1 VNLNMSEF
9 LVALIQ
15 AKPFYGRIVASLQRV
30 AKKDMGTMA
39 VGVRD
44 GRVIL
49 YYDPDFVRRL
59 DIPTA
64 CFVLEHE
71 MLHLLLDHIPRY
83 LELLALQANKEER
96 VKASH
101 VYNVAMDCAINS
113 LLRNHDGFAGADQ
126 VLIDT
131 LKEKN
136 PEAADDPNNGMC
148 LPEKYGLPD
157 LQAFETYQYLLMRNV
172 KTVTLCVKHEGATP
186 HDGWNDPNKGDS
198 DGEGGDTLIVAGAGD
213 MTSDELLSQA
223 HRLREQIKD
232 HLRKVARSMGGIG
245 RGLLPAGVEEWLEA
259 YLADPIIPWWEIF
272 ITRAKQSRAS
282 KYARSTA
289 QPNRTLMALAEED
302 PKIIPMPG
310 RVRDKS
316 WRVFLMVDT
325 SGSMST
331 ESLEIVKSELQH
343 MLSVD
348 EGMEIRYM
356 EGDAAVHRDILL
368 RRGDEIPREVLG
380 RGGTDFN
387 AYLKHMQQYC
397 SDDDKAPDI
406 VICYTD
412 GYCPPPDKSSRLP
425 ADIPFIWLVTP
436 QHANEFGDYG
446 EVIVCDN
453 SVNNRYKG

>member
-1 VNLNMSEF
+1 MSEF

-15 AKPFYGRIVASLQRV
+15 AKPLYGRIVASLHRV
-30 AKKDMGTMA
+30 PKPGLGTMA

-44 GRVIL
+44 ARVVL
-49 YYDPDFVRRL
+49 YYDPEFVKRL
-59 DIPTA
+59 DLKTA
-64 CFVLEHE
+64 MFVVEHE

-83 LELLALQANKEER
+83 LELLALQADKESR

-113 LLRNHDGFAGADQ
+113 LLRGHDGFDSANQ
-126 VLIDT
+126 VLIDA
-131 LKEKN
+131 LAEKD
-136 PEAADDPNNGMC
+136 PEAAKDPNNGMC
-148 LPEKYGLPD
+148 LPEKFGLPD

-172 KTVTLCVKHEGATP
+172 KTVTIAVNAKGATP
-186 HDGWNDPNKGDS
+186 HDGWNDPGGDG
-198 DGEGGDTLIVAGAGD
+198 DGDGDTLIVAGAGD
-213 MTSDELLSQA
+213 MSTDELLSQA

-272 ITRAKQSRAS
+272 ATRAKQSRAS

-289 QPNRTLMALAEED
+289 QPNRTLMALSEED
-302 PKIIPMPG
+302 PSIIPMPG

-368 RRGDEIPREVLG
+368 KRGDEIPHEVLG
-380 RGGTDFN
+380 RGGTCFDSYFQ
-387 AYLKHMQQYC
+387 YMQRYVG
-397 SDDDKAPDI
+397 DDSKAPDI
-406 VICYTD
+406 VVLYTD
-412 GYCPPPDKSSRLP
+412 GYAPAPRPENRLP
-425 ADIPFIWLVTP
+425 TDIPVIWLVTP
-436 QHANEFGDYG
+436 QHAADMANGYG
-446 EVIVCDN
+446 EILVCDSSHN
-453 SVNNRYKG
+453 ERYKK